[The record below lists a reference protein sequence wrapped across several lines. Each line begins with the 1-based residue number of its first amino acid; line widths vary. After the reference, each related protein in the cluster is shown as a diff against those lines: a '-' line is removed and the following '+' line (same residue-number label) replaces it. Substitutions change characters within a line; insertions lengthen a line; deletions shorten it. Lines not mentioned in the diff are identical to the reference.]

1 MEALRAHS
9 SGLERVPNVAA
20 SARPHV
26 ILAGRP
32 VAERAADARAGGVE
46 TFLLLKLRINN
57 DRRLVVRE
65 GAHAQ

>member
-1 MEALRAHS
+1 MMVL
-9 SGLERVPNVAA
+9 VAA
-20 SARPHV
+20 GARPHV

-32 VAERAADARAGGVE
+32 AAERAADAWAGGVE
-46 TFLLLKLRINN
+46 SFLLIRLAINN